1 MRMTH
6 DVTIATSPDRR
17 TVAALSRSL
26 MEPDRMT
33 ACLRRASSWFGGG
46 VRVVEAQCVRIP
58 FDRDRSRSFSV
69 CGEIRLPEARTW
81 TLASE
86 VAGALALELRR
97 AGFRID

>member
-1 MRMTH
+1 MIY

-26 MEPDRMT
+26 MEPYRMT
-33 ACLRRASSWFGGG
+33 ACLRRASSWFGAG
-46 VRVVEAQCVRIP
+46 VRVVDAQCVRIP
-58 FDRDRSRSFSV
+58 FDRDRTRNFSV
-69 CGEIRLPEARTW
+69 VGEIRLPEQRTW

-97 AGFRID
+97 AGFCVD

>member
-1 MRMTH
+1 MIY

-26 MEPDRMT
+26 LEPDRMT

-58 FDRDRSRSFSV
+58 FDQSRGFSV
-69 CGEIRLPEARTW
+69 CGEIRLPEQRTW

-97 AGFRID
+97 AGFRVD